1 MRSKNKRFISK
12 VLVGIIILVGFTI
25 CGFSFICHN
34 GAGGVY
40 GSGSSTGSSTS
51 GGEINTIS
59 IEDSI
64 VEGGGYYL
72 KANSAIQT
80 LLQMVEWQEIQ
91 GMDYNE
97 FQHVLDIAISNMH
110 SAIFAYQRLIFK
122 AEVTPYNEDVLQK
135 LSEFDYQSFMEEN
148 RLNHYIFGEV
158 EEYLKYGNITGIFQ
172 RTYFN
177 FFDIANRLYVI
188 DAGISQNKLP
198 DITIFRE
205 LNESAAELSIFGS
218 YTARVFHATNKNK

>member
-1 MRSKNKRFISK
+1 MRLKNKRFISK
-12 VLVGIIILVGFTI
+12 VLFGILITI
-25 CGFSFICHN
+25 VVNFNLYPFINCN
-34 GAGGVY
+34 GAGGGY
-40 GSGSSTGSSTS
+40 E
-51 GGEINTIS
+51 GGEDSGEGRTNSIS
-59 IEDSI
+59 IEDLI

-72 KANSAIQT
+72 KANSAMQT
-80 LLQMVEWQEIQ
+80 LLQMVEWQDFQ

-97 FQHVLDIAISNMH
+97 LQHVLDKAISNMH
-110 SAIFAYQRLIFK
+110 SAIFAYQRLILK

-148 RLNHYIFGEV
+148 RLNPYIFGEV

-188 DAGISQNKLP
+188 DAGISQNSLP
-198 DITIFRE
+198 DIKIFRE
-205 LNESAAELSIFGS
+205 LNETAAELSIFGS
-218 YTARVFHATNKNK
+218 YTARVFSNI